1 MEKYKLNSA
10 GSHTTADIL
19 GRDDWNF
26 AGIAD
31 AHGIES
37 FYPKD
42 KLDTRRLFEWSV
54 RAEANR
60 HRHAVVYFALL
71 NTKVQA
77 EVDEALK
84 NKQELKALN
93 IIKSKCKQVLMTN
106 QNSWQLI
113 PNKDLDPYAN
123 A

>member
-10 GSHTTADIL
+10 GSHTTGDIL
-19 GRDDWNF
+19 DRDDWNF

-77 EVDEALK
+77 EVDKALE

-93 IIKSKCKQVLMTN
+93 IIKTKCKQVLMTN

>member
-1 MEKYKLNSA
+1 MDYILKNA
-10 GSHTTADIL
+10 GQHRIKDLIE
-19 GRDDWNF
+19 RDDWNV

-37 FYPKD
+37 YC
-42 KLDTRRLFEWSV
+42 TRDSIDSRKIYHWLI

-71 NTKVQA
+71 NQEAQDKMNAALDNKDDIT
-77 EVDEALK
+77 ALK
-84 NKQELKALN
+84 V
-93 IIKSKCKQVLMTN
+93 IKKNSDNVLMTN

-113 PNKDLDPYAN
+113 PNKELDPYAN

>member
-1 MEKYKLNSA
+1 MDYTLKNA
-10 GSHTTADIL
+10 GQHRIKDLID
-19 GRDDWNF
+19 RDDWNV

-31 AHGIES
+31 VDPEKIYHW
-37 FYPKD
+37 
-42 KLDTRRLFEWSV
+42 LM
-54 RAEANR
+54 RAETNR

-71 NTKVQA
+71 DSKAQDKMNA
-77 EVDEALK
+77 ALDK
-84 NKQELKALN
+84 KDDIAALN
-93 IIKSKCKQVLMTN
+93 VIKQNSDKVLMTN

>member
-1 MEKYKLNSA
+1 MDKYKLNSA
-10 GSHTTADIL
+10 GSHTTGDIL
-19 GRDDWNF
+19 NRDDWNF

-71 NTKVQA
+71 NTEVQA
-77 EVDEALK
+77 EVDKALE

>member
-1 MEKYKLNSA
+1 MAKHKLHNA

-31 AHGIES
+31 SHGIES

-42 KLDTRRLFEWSV
+42 KIDSRRLFDWNIRVES
-54 RAEANR
+54 NR

-77 EVDEALK
+77 EVD
-84 NKQELKALN
+84 KALEKQQEEKALT
-93 IIKSKCKQVLMTN
+93 IIKTKCKQVLMTN

>member
-10 GSHTTADIL
+10 GSHSTADIL
-19 GRDDWNF
+19 SRDDWNF

-31 AHGIES
+31 AHGVES

-42 KLDTRRLFEWSV
+42 KLDSRKLFEWSV
-54 RAEANR
+54 RAESNR

-77 EVDEALK
+77 EVDKALQ

-93 IIKSKCKQVLMTN
+93 IIKTKCKQVLMTN
-106 QNSWQLI
+106 QKSWQLI
-113 PNKDLDPYAN
+113 PNKDLDPYAD

>member
-1 MEKYKLNSA
+1 MAEYKLHSA
-10 GSHTTADIL
+10 GSHTAGDIL
-19 GRDDWNF
+19 NRDDWNF

-37 FYPKD
+37 FYPKTKID
-42 KLDTRRLFEWSV
+42 SQRLFHWSI

-71 NTKVQA
+71 NTKVQ
-77 EVDEALK
+77 DKIDKALE
-84 NKQELKALN
+84 NKEEEKALN
-93 IIKSKCKQVLMTN
+93 IIKNECKQVLMTN
-106 QNSWQLI
+106 KNSWQLI
-113 PNKDLDPYAN
+113 PNKQLDPYAD